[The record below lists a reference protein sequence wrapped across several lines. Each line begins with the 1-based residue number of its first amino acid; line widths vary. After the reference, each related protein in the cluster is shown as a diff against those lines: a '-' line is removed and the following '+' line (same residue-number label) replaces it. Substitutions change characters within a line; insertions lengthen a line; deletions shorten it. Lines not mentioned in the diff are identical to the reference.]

1 MRSAATLAELLPQDC
16 PQQAAVILPDDDT
29 KVPYAELTRQVEALA
44 STLRQSGLRPGDAV
58 AIVLPNGL
66 EYLVAFLAATRARL
80 IAAPLNPAYKP
91 EEFQF
96 YLSDIGVR
104 ALIGPPEAHPV
115 RGPARPLGV

>member
-1 MRSAATLAELLPQDC
+1 MFMRPAATLADLLPQDS
-16 PQQAAVILPDDDT
+16 PKHTAVILPDDAIEIS
-29 KVPYAELTRQVEALA
+29 YEELTRQVEGLA
-44 STLRQSGLRPGDAV
+44 TTLRQSGLHPGDSV

-104 ALIGPPEAHPV
+104 
-115 RGPARPLGV
+115 